1 MQDTQ
6 EKIGFM
12 YSFQNASVSI
22 FITMRT
28 TILQL
33 NKCVCIYIDRY
44 SWLSHCLLLQYWQTV
59 KPDILS
65 SDKIFS
71 LKRIL
76 PPPPLILLQKKGNKG
91 AVNQDYRKQSSG
103 APKKGN
109 NSLHKGI
116 RHPARN
122 FQNIKTYYA
131 LEERKMFSRRS
142 LVMNEKGVETS
153 E

>member
-1 MQDTQ
+1 MKDTQ

-33 NKCVCIYIDRY
+33 NKCVYIYRQIQLAF
-44 SWLSHCLLLQYWQTV
+44 SLSSTSIL

-76 PPPPLILLQKKGNKG
+76 PPPLLILLQKKGNKG
-91 AVNQDYRKQSSG
+91 AVSQDQRKQSSG
-103 APKKGN
+103 APKKGT
-109 NSLHKGI
+109 NSLHKGT
-116 RHPARN
+116 RHPAGD

-131 LEERKMFSRRS
+131 LEERKMFSHRS